1 MRAAN
6 SPTTPADEPASRA
19 PFRRRVRRAALIAL
33 LIFAMLML
41 MAFFSLRRF
50 EAAVTFHPE
59 RYPVGPSW
67 TLPANAEDVWMQT
80 SDGVRLH
87 GWFTKASARPATATV
102 IYFHGNGGNL
112 SYVGWIGQ
120 HLAAHGFDVLLFD
133 YRGYG
138 RSDGEVSDEQ
148 ALYRDADAA
157 YDYAVTERGAQP
169 DRVAL
174 YGQSLGTAAAIDLAS
189 RRTCGAL
196 VLESAFSSASDLA
209 AVILPWLP
217 RWAHRLARNRFES
230 ARKLADIHRPV
241 LITHGEPDE
250 VIPTAQGRKLF
261 DLANEPKRLLIVPG
275 AGHNVAGIG
284 GQDYIAIVAA
294 FIADALHTNRQGR
307 D

>member
-1 MRAAN
+1 MHTDNPSTTAAEKAA
-6 SPTTPADEPASRA
+6 PRA
-19 PFRRRVRRAALIAL
+19 PFRRRVRRAALTAL

-59 RYPVGPSW
+59 RYPAGPSW
-67 TLPANAEDVWMQT
+67 TLPANAEDVWMKT
-80 SDGVRLH
+80 ADGVRLH
-87 GWFTKASARPATATV
+87 GWFIKADARPASATV

-120 HLAAHGFDVLLFD
+120 RLAAHGFDVLLFD

-138 RSDGEVSDEQ
+138 RSEAEVSDEH
-148 ALYRDADAA
+148 ALYLDADAA
-157 YDYAVTERGAQP
+157 YDYVVTERGAPP

-230 ARKLADIHRPV
+230 ARKLAGIHRPV
-241 LITHGEPDE
+241 FITHGEPDD

-261 DLANEPKRLLIVPG
+261 ATANEPKRLLIVPG
-275 AGHNVAGIG
+275 AGHNVAGVG
-284 GQDYIAIVAA
+284 GQDYIAAVAA
-294 FIADALHTNRQGR
+294 FITGAMMNDER
-307 D
+307 